1 MWARIYPSGRVLTA
15 LNVEVLCGRCE
26 RPFFV
31 RLKKGEDNPRFACR
45 TCGVENK
52 VPVVWENQAP
62 GGAGGGGGSQ
72 EGAA

>member
-1 MWARIYPSGRVLTA
+1 MWARVYPSGRVLTA

-31 RLKKGEDNPRFACR
+31 RLKKGEDNPRYACR

-52 VPVVWENQAP
+52 VPVVWENETP
-62 GGAGGGGGSQ
+62 GVNEAQSASEQ
-72 EGAA
+72 